1 MKRTWLVG
9 VALCVAATAPSRAET
24 PNLNLFKHAGLSP
37 EEAVRAMTL
46 PPGFKATLFAAEP
59 HVQQPIAFC
68 IDDRGRLWVA
78 ENYTYP
84 LRTGKPPRD
93 NRPPD
98 TDRSAPTPE
107 QLADI
112 FGGRDR
118 ILVFEDT
125 DGDGRFDRR
134 TVFLEKLNLLS
145 AVEVGFGGVWIG
157 AAPYL
162 LFVPLQDGDE
172 PKPAGPPRIL
182 LDGWGWQDTH
192 ETLNTF
198 TWGPDGWLY
207 GCHGV
212 FTHSNVGKPGAPESE
227 RKRINAGVWR
237 YHPTRHLFEVFAEG
251 TSNPWGIDFDEHGQ
265 CFIEA
270 CVIPHLFQVIQGA
283 RYHRQAGSHFNPHI
297 YEDIPTIADHVHWA
311 GDQGPHAG
319 NRRSAA
325 AGGGHAHAG
334 LLIYQGE
341 NWPEAYR
348 GQIFIGNIHGACINW
363 DTPVRKGSG
372 FVGRHNPNL
381 IEFNDEWSQI
391 VNFQTGP
398 DGAVY
403 FIDWYDKNQ
412 CHSGDPNVHDRSNGR
427 IFKVSYGEPKW
438 APLDLARLSDEQLA
452 DLLPSPNEFLSR
464 HARRLLQER
473 LGLDPGSRIGS
484 ATDPD
489 LQKQIARRVALSK
502 RLTRMLSEGGDARTK
517 LRALWALHAIGATET
532 PLLLELLRDREEYV
546 RAWAIQLAFE
556 YARKDVPSVVR
567 ECARLA
573 REDASPV
580 VRLYLAAAMQR
591 VLPTERWEVL
601 EALSQRAED
610 ADDHNLPLMV
620 WYAAEPLPTLDAE
633 RALRL
638 AEKAKLP
645 KLLNFMVRRTAAL
658 DTPGAFA
665 AVTRTLQHLSRDA
678 HRLDALNGLS
688 AALKGRRNLPMP
700 EGWAEIERTLG
711 ESANSEIR
719 SRVLALSLTFG
730 STQALA
736 AVRQTLNDERADLP
750 ARQTALE
757 SLLTVRDPELP
768 GRLRALLGD
777 PKLRGPALR
786 ALATFDDAET
796 PAAILAAYPALNE
809 VEKRDALG
817 TLASRAAFAT
827 ALLRAVGEGRVPPRD
842 ITAELA
848 RQLRNLKNAEV
859 DELLL
864 NVWGAARETAADKK
878 AEIERYRRVYRA
890 GGSQPGDA
898 LRGRV
903 VFARVCQQC
912 HTLFDAGGK
921 IGPDLTGSNRRDLDY
936 VLENILDPNAVVPNE
951 YRSWIVETKDDRI
964 LTGLLPAQ
972 TDRAITLVTQTE
984 TLTLPR
990 EDIVSLQESPLSMM
1004 PEGLLAQLSEQ
1015 EVRDLIFYLRQPA
1028 QVPLLATADNL
1039 ALFFNGKDLAFWDG
1053 DPALWK
1059 VENGEIVGRTV
1070 TGLKHNAFL
1079 KSHFLL
1085 EDFRLVCKVKLLPD
1099 SANSG
1104 IQLRSEPF
1112 GEGEMKGCQ
1121 ADIGAGWWGKL
1132 YEENGRGL
1140 LWKKS
1145 GEPFVKKEAWNTYE
1159 ILAVGSRIRTAIN
1172 GNLCVDLDDPQVA
1185 RRGVIGLQ
1193 IHSGGPT
1200 EVRFRDFELELN
1212 PKFELRTVGAG
1223 GAATQAAQSP

>member
-1 MKRTWLVG
+1 MKRIWLIG
-9 VALCVAATAPSRAET
+9 SALCLVAAAPLRAET
-24 PNLNLFKHAGLSP
+24 QGLNLFKRAGLSP
-37 EEAVRAMTL
+37 EEAVHEMTL

-59 HVQQPIAFC
+59 DVQQPIAFC

-84 LRTGKPPRD
+84 IRTGKPPRD
-93 NRPPD
+93 PRPAGA
-98 TDRSAPTPE
+98 DRSEPTPE

-145 AVEVGFGGVWIG
+145 GIEVGFGGVWIG

-162 LFVPLQDGDE
+162 LFVPVQDGDA
-172 PKPAGPPRIL
+172 PRPAAPPRIL

-198 TWGPDGWLY
+198 VWGPDGWLY

-212 FTHSNVGKPGAPESE
+212 FTHSNVGKPGAPDSE
-227 RKRINAGVWR
+227 RARINAGVWR
-237 YHPTRHLFEVFAEG
+237 YHPTRHVFEVFAEG
-251 TSNPWGIDFDEHGQ
+251 TSNPWGLDFDEHGQ

-270 CVIPHLFQVIQGA
+270 CVIPHLFHVIQGA

-297 YEDIPTIADHVHWA
+297 YQDIPTIADHVHWV
-311 GDQGPHAG
+311 GEQGPHAG

-334 LLIYQGE
+334 LMIYQGE
-341 NWPEAYR
+341 NWPERYR

-363 DTPVRKGSG
+363 DTPERKGSG

-381 IEFNDEWSQI
+381 IEFNDEWSQV
-391 VNFQTGP
+391 VNFQAGP

-427 IFKVSYGEPKW
+427 IFKISHGEPKFERIN
-438 APLDLARLSDEQLA
+438 LARLADEQLVPLVA
-452 DLLPSPNEFLSR
+452 SRNEFLSR
-464 HARRLLQER
+464 HARRILQER
-473 LGLDPGSRIGS
+473 HGVPANR
-484 ATDPD
+484 PD
-489 LQKQIARRVALSK
+489 REEAAAAVAQ
-502 RLTRMLSEGGDARTK
+502 RLTRMLSDGPDTRTK
-517 LRALWALHAIGATET
+517 LRALWTLHVIGRASTL
-532 PLLLELLRDREEYV
+532 LLLEQLRSPEEYV

-556 YARKDVPSVVR
+556 SRRADTPRLLE
-567 ECARLA
+567 ECVRLA

-591 VLPTERWEVL
+591 LPAAERWEVV

-610 ADDHNLPLMV
+610 ADDHNIPLMV
-620 WYAAEPLPTLDAE
+620 WYAAEPLPTVDFE
-633 RALRL
+633 RALQL
-638 AEKAKLP
+638 ARAAKLP
-645 KLLNFMVRRTAAL
+645 KLLDFMVRRTAAL
-658 DTPGAFA
+658 DTPEAMA
-665 AVTRTLQHLSRDA
+665 AITRLLERAADDA
-678 HRLDALNGLS
+678 QRLEILNGLT
-688 AALKGRRNLPMP
+688 AALKGRRNVPMP
-700 EGWAEIERTLG
+700 AGWAAVEEALG
-711 ESANSEIR
+711 ESPNAQIR
-719 SRVLALSLTFG
+719 SRVQALSLGFG
-730 STQALA
+730 SARALE
-736 AVRQTLNDERADLP
+736 AVRRTLLDPRADAA
-750 ARQTALE
+750 ARLDALE
-757 SLLTVRDPELP
+757 SLLTRRDPELP
-768 GRLRALLGD
+768 GRLRGLLGD
-777 PKLRGPALR
+777 AALRGPVLR
-786 ALATFDDAET
+786 ALGTFDDPET
-796 PAAILAAYPALNE
+796 PAAILAVYAGLNAA
-809 VEKRDALG
+809 EKRDALN
-817 TLASRAAFAT
+817 TLASRAPFAV
-827 ALLRAVGEGRVPPRD
+827 ALLRAVGEGRVPSRD

-848 RQLRNLKNAEV
+848 RQLRNLKHAEV
-859 DELLL
+859 DEWLLK
-864 NVWGAARETAADKK
+864 VWGAARETAADKK
-878 AEIERYRRVYRA
+878 AEIERYRKIYRA

-898 LRGRV
+898 MRGRA
-903 VFARVCQQC
+903 VFARICQQC
-912 HTLFDAGGK
+912 HRLFDTGGH

-936 VLENILDPNAVVPNE
+936 LLENILDPNAVVPNE

-964 LTGLLPAQ
+964 LTGLLPSQ
-972 TDRAITLVTQTE
+972 TDRTITLVTQTE

-1004 PEGLLAQLSEQ
+1004 PEGLLAQLSEP
-1015 EVRDLIFYLRQPA
+1015 EVRDLIFYLRQPG
-1028 QVPLLATADNL
+1028 QVPLPAAPDNA

-1053 DPALWK
+1053 DPALWT
-1059 VENGEIVGRTV
+1059 VENGEIVGRTA

-1085 EDFRLVCKVKLLPD
+1085 EDFRLVCKVKLVPNT
-1099 SANSG
+1099 ANSG
-1104 IQLRSEPF
+1104 IQFRSEPL
-1112 GEGEMKGCQ
+1112 EEHEMKGCQ

-1132 YEENGRGL
+1132 YEENGRKL

-1145 GEPFVKKEAWNTYE
+1145 GDAFVKPEDWNTYE

-1172 GNLCVDLDDPQVA
+1172 GHLCVDLDDPQVA

-1193 IHSGGPT
+1193 LHAGGPT
-1200 EVRFRDFELELN
+1200 EVRFKDFELELN
-1212 PKFELRTVGAG
+1212 PAFELRTVSRHAPN
-1223 GAATQAAQSP
+1223 APVAQNP